1 MREKRKTDPIDE
13 QVEQKESYP
22 MKKKR
27 FTYILMYTLLCLL
40 AAVTLIATAQ
50 TAGAQTAGFTLRQVH
65 ISNDSLHLSLEMDLR
80 DVSVNTYTAVLFS
93 PVLESATGRKEFSPV
108 IVSGRRRYRFDRRQW
123 VLASVDE
130 KPFPAP
136 YLILT
141 PKNTPASRRVN
152 YYISVPYAAWMAG
165 AALLMKQEVK
175 DCCDLQLLGTDTVSR
190 DLSMPVLMAAPP
202 DGGVVKDILPAGT
215 RGTAPVVQPV
225 KQVRVPH
232 LPITLYSLAEEEV
245 TAYADMLSFL
255 EPDLNAAGKRRAE
268 NVVLYLDYPLGRD
281 DVLPDYKGNR
291 AQLEK
296 LATIFSTLTDNRLS
310 TIEQVDVC
318 GYSSPDGDFRNNER
332 LAADRSRQFAH
343 YVRDTWSIPA
353 HVLHSTSVAEDWDGF
368 RHLLIA
374 GKPYYMDEA
383 LNIIRRYGVFG
394 GRERKLMELQGGRPY
409 KDMLQHFF
417 PRLRRIEVT
426 VRYGIRAVEGS
437 EASHLLYTHPEL
449 LSLPEIYAVARY
461 YRPGTAQY
469 REVYEIAAYRYP
481 DDVVANVNAASA
493 VMLTG
498 DLESARGYLE
508 KTVDDPR
515 SWNNQGMLALM
526 EGDTEKAIKWFRRAV
541 GIEPRKAR
549 RNLQIAQGML
559 ETEQTT
565 GQNVKPVA
573 RSANR

>member
-1 MREKRKTDPIDE
+1 MNKRRYT
-13 QVEQKESYP
+13 Y
-22 MKKKR
+22 
-27 FTYILMYTLLCLL
+27 YILMYTLLCLL
-40 AAVTLIATAQ
+40 AAVTLIATVQ
-50 TAGAQTAGFTLRQVH
+50 TAGAQTAGFSLRKVRV
-65 ISNDSLHLSLEMDLR
+65 SNDSLHLSLEMDLR

-93 PVLESATGRKEFSPV
+93 PVLESATGRKEFPPV
-108 IVSGRRRYRFDRRQW
+108 IVSGSRRYRFDRRQW

-152 YYISVPYAAWMAG
+152 YHISVPYAAWMAD

-202 DGGVVKDILPAGT
+202 AGGVVKGIRPAVSGVMT
-215 RGTAPVVQPV
+215 PGVQPV
-225 KQVRVPH
+225 QPVQVHTRAPR
-232 LPITLYSLAEEEV
+232 LPVTLYSLAEEEV

-255 EPDLNAAGKRRAE
+255 EPDLDAAGKRRAE

-291 AQLEK
+291 AQLGK
-296 LATIFSTLTDNRLS
+296 LATTFSTLTGNRLS

-332 LAADRSRQFAH
+332 LAADRSRQFTY
-343 YVRDTWSIPA
+343 YVRDTWGIPA
-353 HVLHSTSVAEDWDGF
+353 HALHSTSVAEDWDGF
-368 RHLLIA
+368 RHLLLA

-383 LNIIRRYGVFG
+383 LDIIRRYGIFG

-437 EASHLLYTHPEL
+437 EASRLLYTHPEL

-526 EGDTEKAIKWFRRAV
+526 EGDTEKAIGWFRRAV

>member
-1 MREKRKTDPIDE
+1 MN
-13 QVEQKESYP
+13 
-22 MKKKR
+22 KKR
-27 FTYILMYTLLCLL
+27 YTYYILMYTLLCLL
-40 AAVTLIATAQ
+40 AAVTLIATVQ
-50 TAGAQTAGFTLRQVH
+50 TAGAQTAGFSLRKVRV
-65 ISNDSLHLSLEMDLR
+65 SNDSLHLSLEMDLR

-93 PVLESATGRKEFSPV
+93 PVLESATGRKEFPPV
-108 IVSGRRRYRFDRRQW
+108 IVSGSRRYRFDRRQW

-152 YYISVPYAAWMAG
+152 YHISVPYAAWMAD

-202 DGGVVKDILPAGT
+202 AGGVVKGIRPAVSGVMT
-215 RGTAPVVQPV
+215 PGVQPV
-225 KQVRVPH
+225 QPVQVHTRAPR
-232 LPITLYSLAEEEV
+232 LPVTLYSLAEEEV

-255 EPDLNAAGKRRAE
+255 EPDLDAAGKRRAE

-291 AQLEK
+291 AQLGK
-296 LATIFSTLTDNRLS
+296 LATTFSTLTDNRLS

-332 LAADRSRQFAH
+332 LAADRSRQFTY
-343 YVRDTWSIPA
+343 YVRDTWGIPA
-353 HVLHSTSVAEDWDGF
+353 HALHSTSVAEDWDGF
-368 RHLLIA
+368 RHLLLA

-383 LNIIRRYGVFG
+383 LDIIRRYGIFG

-437 EASHLLYTHPEL
+437 EASRLLYTHPEL

-526 EGDTEKAIKWFRRAV
+526 EGDTEKAIGWFRRAV

-565 GQNVKPVA
+565 GQNVKPAA
-573 RSANR
+573 RPVNR